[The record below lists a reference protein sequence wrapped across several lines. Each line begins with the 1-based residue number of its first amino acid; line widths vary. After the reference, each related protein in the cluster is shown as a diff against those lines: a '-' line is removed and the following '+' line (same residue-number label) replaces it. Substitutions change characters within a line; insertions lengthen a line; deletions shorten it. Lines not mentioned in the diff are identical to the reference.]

1 MCSVVQYF
9 GVNRKSF
16 NNIAIRE
23 NAIDVSIVEECQPAA
38 ADVSWID
45 ELHLT
50 VKEQNIL
57 LGKSWR
63 NGSIINAAMVGKACC
78 WRGTLVW
85 YSLPSQLGSSSS
97 SH

>member
-38 ADVSWID
+38 ADVSWTD
-45 ELHLT
+45 ELHLA

-63 NGSIINAAMVGKACC
+63 NGSIINAAMV
-78 WRGTLVW
+78 
-85 YSLPSQLGSSSS
+85 
-97 SH
+97 